1 MPTRNLKVNP
11 ADLITMIK
19 SGQNPQQLVLNIL
32 ESNLAQV
39 NPIAANLLDLAK
51 HNRTTEIEKV
61 ARNLCEQK
69 GINFD
74 KEFND
79 FKSNLFKVLNSK

>member
-1 MPTRNLKVNP
+1 MKNNNMQVNP
-11 ADLITMIK
+11 LQIVQMIK
-19 SGQNPQQLVLNIL
+19 SGKNPQEIMLNIF
-32 ESNLAQV
+32 ESNLAQR

-51 HNRTTEIEKV
+51 NNRTAEIEKI

-69 GINFD
+69 GIDFD

-79 FKSNLFKVLNSK
+79 FKSNLFKAINSK

>member
-1 MPTRNLKVNP
+1 MRNLNVNP

-19 SGQNPQQLVLNIL
+19 QGKNPQQLVLNIL

-51 HNRTTEIEKV
+51 NNRTAEIEKV

-69 GINFD
+69 GIDFD
-74 KEFND
+74 KEFNN
-79 FKSNLFKVLNSK
+79 FKSNLFKVINSK

>member
-1 MPTRNLKVNP
+1 MPTKNLNVNP
-11 ADLITMIK
+11 ADLIMMIK
-19 SGQNPQQLVLNIL
+19 QGKNPQQLVLNIL

-51 HNRTTEIEKV
+51 NNRTAEIERV

-69 GINFD
+69 GIDFD
-74 KEFND
+74 KEFNN
-79 FKSNLFKVLNSK
+79 FKSNLFKVINSK

>member
-1 MPTRNLKVNP
+1 MPTRNLNVNP
-11 ADLITMIK
+11 ADLITMIRQGK
-19 SGQNPQQLVLNIL
+19 NPQQLVLNIL

-51 HNRTTEIEKV
+51 NNRTAEIERV

-69 GINFD
+69 GIDFD
-74 KEFND
+74 KEFNN
-79 FKSNLFKVLNSK
+79 FKSNLFKAINSK

>member
-1 MPTRNLKVNP
+1 MPTKNLNVNP

-19 SGQNPQQLVLNIL
+19 QGKNPQQLVLNIL

-51 HNRTTEIEKV
+51 NNRTAEIEKV
-61 ARNLCEQK
+61 ARNLCEQR
-69 GINFD
+69 GIDFD
-74 KEFND
+74 KEFNN
-79 FKSNLFKVLNSK
+79 FKYNLFKAINSK

>member
-1 MPTRNLKVNP
+1 MPTRNLNVNP
-11 ADLITMIK
+11 ADLITMIRQGK
-19 SGQNPQQLVLNIL
+19 NPQQLVLNIL

-51 HNRTTEIEKV
+51 NNRTAEIERV

-69 GINFD
+69 GIDFD
-74 KEFND
+74 KEFNN
-79 FKSNLFKVLNSK
+79 FKSNLFKVINSK

>member
-1 MPTRNLKVNP
+1 MRNLKVNP

-19 SGQNPQQLVLNIL
+19 QGKNPQQLVLNIL

-51 HNRTTEIEKV
+51 NNRTAEIEKV

-69 GINFD
+69 GIDFD
-74 KEFND
+74 KEFNN
-79 FKSNLFKVLNSK
+79 FKSNLFKVINSK